1 MAEEKP
7 KKTEKKPLKKGTNG
21 GKREG
26 SGRKPIEPNDLT
38 RMQVRELGGLGLQLE
53 QIALIQNISLSSLKM
68 HYKHELSCG
77 KAIRNAEMAESIFKQ
92 GKEGNATLAIWYS
105 KCQMGWKDT
114 SKPEPIVSNNEDKQ
128 ALIADALKVLA
139 ANLPV

>member
-1 MAEEKP
+1 MVEKKP
-7 KKTEKKPLKKGTNG
+7 KKTEKKPLKKGANG

-53 QIALIQNISLSSLKM
+53 QIALIQDISLSSLKK
-68 HYKHELSCG
+68 HYSQELSYG
-77 KAIRNAEMAESIFKQ
+77 KAVRSAEMAESIFKQ

-114 SKPEPIVSNNEDKQ
+114 SKPEPIVTNNEDQSAKVAA
-128 ALIADALKVLA
+128 ALLVLA